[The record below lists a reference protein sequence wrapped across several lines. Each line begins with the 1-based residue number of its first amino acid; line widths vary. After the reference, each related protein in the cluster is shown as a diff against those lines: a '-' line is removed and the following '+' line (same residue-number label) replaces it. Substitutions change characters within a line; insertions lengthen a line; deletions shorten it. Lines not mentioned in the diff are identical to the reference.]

1 MSISIDKIITKT
13 TNPED
18 VDFQVGQVLL
28 IDKPLDW
35 TSFDVV
41 NKLRFKLKHGLGV
54 KKIKVGHA
62 GTLDPLASG
71 LLLICTGKLTKDID
85 SLQAMD
91 KVYSGTIVLGGSTAT
106 YDSEVPPDQYYPT
119 EHIDKE
125 LLKSARLSFI
135 GSIDQI
141 PPIYSAIK
149 IDGQKA
155 YNLARRGSDIEMK
168 SRAIR
173 INSFDIDDIN
183 FPILGFE
190 VSCSKGTYISS
201 LAHDFG
207 KACQSGAYLGSLRR
221 ERIGDYDVR
230 DGFTMDEALSF
241 IENALKKDFK

>member
-1 MSISIDKIITKT
+1 MSISTNQIITKA

-18 VDFQVGQVLL
+18 VDFQLGQVLL

-41 NKLRFKLKHGLGV
+41 NKLRFKIKHGLGV

-62 GTLDPLASG
+62 GTLDPLATG

-91 KVYSGTIVLGGSTAT
+91 KVYSGTIVLGASTAT
-106 YDSEVPPDQYYPT
+106 YDSEVEADQHFPT
-119 EHIDKE
+119 EHIKQE
-125 LLKSARLSFI
+125 IMESARQKFL
-135 GSIDQI
+135 GPIDQI

-155 YNLARRGSDIEMK
+155 YNLARRGTDVEMK
-168 SRAIR
+168 SRSIT
-173 INSFDIDDIN
+173 INSFDIDVKD
-183 FPILGFE
+183 FPIISFE
-190 VSCSKGTYISS
+190 VGCSKGTYVRS

-221 ERIGDYDVR
+221 EKIGNFDVK
-230 DGFTMDEALSF
+230 DGFTMDEALNF
-241 IENALKKDFK
+241 IELAMKKPI

>member
-1 MSISIDKIITKT
+1 MSISLDKIIIKT
-13 TNPED
+13 TKPED
-18 VDFQVGQVLL
+18 VDFQVGQVIL
-28 IDKPLDW
+28 IDKPLGW

-91 KVYSGTIVLGGSTAT
+91 KLYSGTIVLGASTAT
-106 YDSEVPPDQYYPT
+106 YDSEVPPSEYYPVD
-119 EHIDKE
+119 HIDNQ
-125 LLKSARLSFI
+125 LLEKARLSFI
-135 GSIDQI
+135 GSLEQI

-168 SRAIR
+168 SRP
-173 INSFDIDDIN
+173 ININRFDIDSTS
-183 FPILGFE
+183 FPILSFFVG
-190 VSCSKGTYISS
+190 CSKGTYIRS

-207 KACQSGAYLGSLRR
+207 KYCHSGAYLGSLRR
-221 ERIGDYDVR
+221 EQIGEYDVKNS
-230 DGFTMDEALSF
+230 FTMDEAITFMESTF
-241 IENALKKDFK
+241 KKET